1 MIDSELL
8 PDIADMRRDEAAV
21 LLPGEVQK
29 ASGSDLSQTATDENV
44 KSEVPTSIP
53 TFRPASTLTVT
64 TTKIDQDDRV
74 EGWAPNAKWLLIACS
89 VLAGLLL
96 LGSAGLLW
104 FGKVHDRQ
112 ACEEIVAQNKQLLEE
127 RGGTEYT
134 GINKDLNNGNYTEAL
149 QQLRVMV
156 KREKSEMV
164 VERRKIAEAES
175 ARKLAAEAAL
185 ERKKN
190 EDAEALRIRLLEEK
204 RKKAEDDA
212 AELKRRE
219 EDARKAE
226 AELQRMKAEAI
237 ARKKMDDLE
246 AERKRVEEAGV
257 AERKRAEAEEL
268 RKREAVVVER
278 KRVEEIERKK
288 TEEILAKRKRAEED
302 ELLQNSGFDSNLYMV
317 VDLAGGSDA
326 IQYPVAYHKTEAS
339 VPGGVQDEVYKTTK
353 LLFRYITPGAFS
365 MGSPKNQLGFDESQ
379 PPKEMTL
386 TNEFFMGVFE
396 VTQRQWEL
404 VMGSNPSYFE
414 NAAVSAS
421 RPVEQV
427 SCYEIRENPL
437 TNKDD
442 PNSNWPDNHYVN
454 EKSFMGKLRLKT
466 GIRTF
471 DLPNEVQW
479 EYACRAG
486 TTTALNSGKNIENMY
501 IDQNVAEVGR
511 YYSNGGRGYKR
522 DGTTRIMT
530 APVGSYKPNAWGLY
544 DMHGNV
550 SEWCLD
556 WRCLYRISEPT
567 WKGTVVENYCVLR
580 GGGWDNVAWH
590 CLATSRTVNK
600 PFQRNYNAGFR
611 VLRNKSYSFSSTVSS
626 R

>member
-1 MIDSELL
+1 MSDPELL
-8 PDIADMRRDEAAV
+8 AGRADIQKEEASV
-21 LLPGEVQK
+21 LLTGEVQTSMP
-29 ASGSDLSQTATDENV
+29 AST
-44 KSEVPTSIP
+44 PT
-53 TFRPASTLTVT
+53 STLTVT
-64 TTKIDQDDRV
+64 TTKIDHEDRV
-74 EGWAPNAKWLLIACS
+74 EGWAPNAKWLLIACL

-96 LGSAGLLW
+96 LGLAGLFW
-104 FGKVHDRQ
+104 FGKEHNRQ
-112 ACEEIVAQNKQLLEE
+112 ACEEIVTQNKHLLEE
-127 RGGTEYT
+127 RGGTEYS
-134 GINKDLNNGNYTEAL
+134 GIKNELNKGNYSDAL
-149 QQLRVMV
+149 QQLRGLVM
-156 KREKSEMV
+156 REKSEMV
-164 VERRKIAEAES
+164 VERRKTAEAES

-212 AELKRRE
+212 AERKRRE

-226 AELQRMKAEAI
+226 AERQRMKAEEA
-237 ARKKMDDLE
+237 ARKKMDDLA
-246 AERKRVEEAGV
+246 AERKRVEAAGV

-268 RKREAVVVER
+268 KKRDAVVAER

-288 TEEILAKRKRAEED
+288 TEEIVAQRKRAEAD
-302 ELLQNSGFDSNLYMV
+302 DLLQNSGFDSNLYMV
-317 VDLAGGSDA
+317 VDLTGGSEA

-339 VPGGVQDEVYKTTK
+339 VPGGVQDEIYKTTK
-353 LLFRYITPGAFS
+353 LLFRYITPGTFA

-379 PPKEMTL
+379 PPMEMTV
-386 TNEFFMGVFE
+386 TNDFFMGVFE
-396 VTQRQWEL
+396 VTQKQWEL

-427 SCYEIRENPL
+427 SCYEIRENSL

-442 PNSNWPDNHYVN
+442 PHSNWPANQYVN

-486 TTTALNSGKNIENMY
+486 TTTALNSGKNIENIY

-556 WRCLYRISEPT
+556 WRRLYRISEPT
-567 WKGTVVENYCVLR
+567 WKGTVVDQYCVLR

-590 CLATSRTVNK
+590 CLSTSRVISK

-611 VLRNKSYSFSSTVSS
+611 VLRTKAYSFSSTVSS